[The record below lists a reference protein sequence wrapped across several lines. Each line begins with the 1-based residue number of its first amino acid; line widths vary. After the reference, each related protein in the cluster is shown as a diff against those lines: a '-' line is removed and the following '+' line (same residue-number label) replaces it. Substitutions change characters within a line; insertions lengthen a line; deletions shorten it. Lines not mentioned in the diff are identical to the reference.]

1 MDTTSIMTIFASN
14 VRRHLDLRSMS
25 IQDLADVCGIHRA
38 NLSRI
43 LHGHENV
50 TLERAE
56 RIAEALEVTLA
67 ELVTAPRAVSAA
79 V

>member
-1 MDTTSIMTIFASN
+1 MQTTIMNVFSAN
-14 VRRHLDLRSMS
+14 VRRHLDLRGLT
-25 IQDLADVCGIHRA
+25 IQDLSDASGIARP

-56 RIAEALEVTLA
+56 RIASALDVTLA
-67 ELVTAPRAVSAA
+67 ELVTPPRAAA
-79 V
+79 IGA

>member
-1 MDTTSIMTIFASN
+1 MQNTIMSIFSAN
-14 VRRHLDLRSMS
+14 VRRHLENRGLS
-25 IQDLADVCGIHRA
+25 IQDLSDQCGIARS

-56 RIAEALEVTLA
+56 RIAMALDVSLA
-67 ELVTAPRAVSAA
+67 ELVTVPRPAAASA
-79 V
+79 

>member
-1 MDTTSIMTIFASN
+1 MQTTIMNIFSTN
-14 VRRHLDLRSMS
+14 VRRHLELQGLS
-25 IQDLADVCGIHRA
+25 IQELSDACGIARS

-67 ELVTAPRAVSAA
+67 ELVTAPRKAAASA
-79 V
+79 

>member
-1 MDTTSIMTIFASN
+1 MQTTIMSIFSGN
-14 VRRHLDLRSMS
+14 VRRHLEIRSLS
-25 IQDLADVCGIHRA
+25 IQDLADSCGIARS

-56 RIAEALEVTLA
+56 RIATALDVTLA
-67 ELVTAPRAVSAA
+67 ELVTAPRKAAVSA
-79 V
+79 